1 MLCYIGMM
9 LSVRYFLF
17 GVLIVG
23 IAAREYKTVDTING
37 QVRGIRKMTLWKN
50 VPFYS
55 FKGIPYAKPPLNEL
69 RFRVRLNDAFDVVST
84 FWNYRFLLCFYIE
97 IFIFFKMKGFKTDRI
112 VVTKSFGRIW
122 TWKYVHSTGKSDA
135 CSISTKWRLFNN

>member
-84 FWNYRFLLCFYIE
+84 F
-97 IFIFFKMKGFKTDRI
+97 
-112 VVTKSFGRIW
+112 
-122 TWKYVHSTGKSDA
+122 
-135 CSISTKWRLFNN
+135 